1 MRGAQGRLPHL
12 VYDQVKNLLRWQV
25 LLGFSCVA
33 FFLILDPKEGYSSM
47 LAAAAVGL
55 PNLVYWITLRVD
67 SDGKRDVLRAGYR
80 MMFLVANLVIV
91 MTLFEVEP
99 LGFFVTMG
107 VVQLSFVLGL
117 LQKG

>member
-1 MRGAQGRLPHL
+1 MRWAQGRLPHL

-25 LLGFSCVA
+25 LLGLSCVS

-47 LAAAAVGL
+47 LAAVAVGL